1 MGRATAVRGVKLP
14 PSAVCHHGAMG
25 QSEQEPPPPSD
36 PRLPPGQRLQR
47 GWPVL
52 HYGPVP
58 RFKPLTWDFQVFGAT
73 ASAEKHSWDHEGF
86 HRLPRTTI
94 RADFH
99 CVTRFSMLDSEW
111 SGVAASTVLE
121 LVPPAPG
128 VSHVMV
134 WAEYGYSANLPLA
147 VFADPRTVFAT
158 HHDGEPL
165 TVEHG
170 FPVRLIVPQLYAWK
184 GPKWVRAVEYMRA
197 DRRGFWEE
205 RGYHNRA
212 DPWTE
217 QRYSYQEEPQ
227 DGPLR

>member
-1 MGRATAVRGVKLP
+1 
-14 PSAVCHHGAMG
+14 MG
-25 QSEQEPPPPSD
+25 QSEREQLQPSG

-73 ASAEKHSWDHEGF
+73 ASAEKHSWDFEGF
-86 HRLPRTTI
+86 HALPRATV
-94 RADFH
+94 RGDFH
-99 CVTRFSMLDSEW
+99 CVTRFSMLDNEW
-111 SGVAASTVLE
+111 SGVPAATVLAE
-121 LVPPAPG
+121 VPPADH
-128 VSHVMV
+128 VTHVMV
-134 WAEYGYSANLPLA
+134 WAEYGYSANLTLA
-147 VFADPRTVFAT
+147 EFADPSTVFAT
-158 HHDGEPL
+158 HHDGRPL

-170 FPVRLIVPQLYAWK
+170 FPVRLVVPRLYAWK

-205 RGYHNRA
+205 RGYHNLA
-212 DPWTE
+212 DPWSE
-217 QRYSYQEEPQ
+217 QRYSYQEEPG